1 MKLERVLVTGAK
13 GCVDNWVACGDGVA
27 SQKDRT
33 MTYHGTESATWLTL
47 MVYIIIFIITE
58 RR

>member
-1 MKLERVLVTGAK
+1 MKLERVSVTRER

-27 SQKDRT
+27 SQKDGT
-33 MTYHGTESATWLTL
+33 MTYHGTGSATWLTL
-47 MVYIIIFIITE
+47 MVNIIIFIITV